1 MKIKFSQR
9 QKKGMLISLVVIGVT
24 GAFVFSK
31 FNNSTGETSSPE
43 QTSVGNQRQA
53 SEVTNTG
60 PDVESLIDETS
71 PIARSA
77 REAEETEAEETRE
90 SGESYIGNV
99 FLTEGTNNPVIDI
112 PSYQPEPEPKP
123 EPEPEPIKV
132 PGVVQETPEDTGGKR
147 MAEITMEDIRSSA
160 PSGSVG
166 LGNAV
171 PNNSQSN
178 RLAGNITTFVEYD
191 NQNENN
197 QTNNN
202 NGFASTS
209 QETSAPSMYE
219 ASSPTYRSNSRVATE
234 ENLKI
239 TLGSKFYATIGFAIN
254 SDDRGPALATLHE
267 GPLKGAKLQGSYV
280 LNELS
285 KAVNITFDR
294 MSFKGESY
302 DINAIAYDL
311 ESERPVLADSVNNRR
326 LERYGGLFLS
336 AFVAGYADTLRDTT
350 TNVTD
355 GGNVI
360 SESNS
365 IDADRDRITY
375 ALSEPASILA
385 EELRENVNRPIT
397 VYVSN
402 GRGTGIYFLDDV
414 EI

>member
-1 MKIKFSQR
+1 MKIKFSKT

-31 FNNSTGETSSPE
+31 FNNSTGETNSPE
-43 QTSVGNQRQA
+43 QTSVGNQQQA
-53 SEVTNTG
+53 SNVTNTG
-60 PDVESLIDETS
+60 PDVESLIDESS

-77 REAEETEAEETRE
+77 REAEETEAEETRN

-99 FLTEGTNNPVIDI
+99 FLTERSNNPVIDI
-112 PSYQPEPEPKP
+112 PTYQPEPEL
-123 EPEPEPIKV
+123 EPEPEPIQV
-132 PGVVQETPEDTGGKR
+132 PGVIQETSEDDGQRR
-147 MAEITMEDIRSSA
+147 MAEITLEDIRNSA
-160 PSGSVG
+160 PTGSVG
-166 LGNAV
+166 LGNAM
-171 PNNSQSN
+171 PNRSSQG
-178 RLAGNITTFVEYD
+178 RLAGNITTFIEYD
-191 NQNENN
+191 RESENN
-197 QTNNN
+197 QRNNN
-202 NGFASTS
+202 TFAGVS
-209 QETSAPSMYE
+209 QENSAPSMYE
-219 ASSPTYRSNSRVATE
+219 ASSPTYRSNSRAATE
-234 ENLKI
+234 ENLRI

-254 SDDRGPALATLHE
+254 SDDGGPALATLHE
-267 GPLKGAKLQGSYV
+267 GPLKGAKLQGSYQ

-302 DINAIAYDL
+302 NISAIAYDL

-375 ALSEPASILA
+375 ALSEPARIMA
-385 EELRENVNRPIT
+385 EELRSNVNRPIT

>member
-1 MKIKFSQR
+1 
-9 QKKGMLISLVVIGVT
+9 MLVSLVVIGVT

-43 QTSVGNQRQA
+43 QTSVGNQQQA
-53 SEVTNTG
+53 SVVVNTG

-77 REAEETEAEETRE
+77 REAEEVEAEETRE

-99 FLTEGTNNPVIDI
+99 FLKERNNNPIIDI
-112 PSYQPEPEPKP
+112 PSYQPEPEP

-132 PGVVQETPEDTGGKR
+132 PGVVQEIPEETGGKR
-147 MAEITMEDIRSSA
+147 MAEITMEDIRNSA

-166 LGNAV
+166 LVNAI

-178 RLAGNITTFVEYD
+178 RLAGNITTFVEY
-191 NQNENN
+191 NRQNENN
-197 QTNNN
+197 QVNNS
-202 NGFASTS
+202 GFASTS
-209 QETSAPSMYE
+209 QETSAPNMYE

-254 SDDRGPALATLHE
+254 SDDGGPALATLHE

-302 DINAIAYDL
+302 NINAIAYDL

-336 AFVAGYADTLRDTT
+336 AFVAGYADTLRNTT

-360 SESNS
+360 SEDEA
-365 IDADRDRITY
+365 IDEEKDRITY
-375 ALSEPASILA
+375 ALSEPAGILA